1 MKYVTAFVFALSVLS
16 GPVSAKTIWDQ
27 ISESAPRSG
36 GVFEDLNLTA
46 PKSVFETLNE
56 TAPRSDGVFGELE
69 KNAP

>member
-16 GPVSAKTIWDQ
+16 GPVSAKTLWDQ
-27 ISESAPRSG
+27 ISETAPRSS
-36 GVFEDLNLTA
+36 VFDDIRLTA

>member
-1 MKYVTAFVFALSVLS
+1 MKFVTALVFALSMLS
-16 GPVSAKTIWDQ
+16 GPVGAKTLWDQ
-27 ISESAPRSG
+27 ISETAPQS

>member
-16 GPVSAKTIWDQ
+16 GPVSAKTLWDQ
-27 ISESAPRSG
+27 ISETAPRSG
-36 GVFEDLNLTA
+36 G
-46 PKSVFETLNE
+46 VFETLNE